1 MKRNFLFFGLI
12 ALVCAGISFMS
23 CGKDNDNDSDSSTK
37 KASKKKMCECT
48 ATVTFMGQ
56 THTETS
62 SGEIESG
69 SCDDYKKDPE
79 FLQAMEAMQPLID
92 MGATIDMSCREK

>member
-1 MKRNFLFFGLI
+1 MKTFFKFLCLI
-12 ALVCAGISFMS
+12 ALACVSISIMS
-23 CGKDNDNDSDSSTK
+23 CEDDKNDSSSK
-37 KASKKKMCECT
+37 KAPKKKMCECT

-56 THTETS
+56 THTETT

-79 FLQAMEAMQPLID
+79 FQKAMEAMQQLID
-92 MGATIDMSCREK
+92 MGATFDISCKEK